1 MTWARGRLQTMLAT
15 RPHNIPE
22 VLWWR
27 TYAHL
32 LYLLLGFPIALVMLV
47 LVLLGFAFGVA
58 LAVLV
63 VGLPILMLTVLL
75 VWNYAAFERSLAQT
89 LLGLEIPAP
98 LDDLPTR
105 TVERVRAIVGKGYFW
120 KVTFFL
126 LLRFLLSALAFVAT
140 LVIWAP
146 GIAFFITPW
155 FVPDAQISLGWAS
168 VTLLETPQRL
178 ALMLIGAGFTLI
190 AVKITNLTA
199 PMLGQIVCFALTDN
213 RVLAAA
219 QQARLEAIGL
229 AANVATLSGSLSLSG
244 QFEAKLHAVLEV
256 VTAAVGANA
265 GALLLEPK
273 RVEVGFAPH
282 AISALQ
288 EIGALEIGN
297 PVWRHIPFERGT
309 VVRPK
314 RRNDAIW
321 QALTIVPLS
330 VTLPQHQAR
339 LLMRFEQSV
348 PQQAELEFLGT
359 VADQLSLALENSR
372 LISVAQSKAALDERH
387 RLARELHDS
396 VSQALFGI
404 ALGAKTAKTLL
415 ERDPEKAREPLDYV
429 LQLAE
434 AGVTEMRALIFE
446 LRPEILEKEGLIA
459 ALQKQAEMMRL
470 RYKLEMDT
478 AFDAEP
484 DLPLEV
490 KQTLL
495 RIAQEALHNTVKHA
509 HASRARL
516 AWQGF
521 CLRISDNGAG
531 FDPTVAT
538 SGLGQR
544 TMRERAE
551 SVGAQL
557 ALQSELGQGTEIV
570 VRLPSS
576 HSAV

>member
-1 MTWARGRLQTMLAT
+1 MLAT
-15 RPHNIPE
+15 RPDNIPE

-32 LYLLLGFPIALVMLV
+32 LYLLLGFPIGLVMLV
-47 LVLLGFAFGVA
+47 LVLLGFTLGVG

-75 VWNYAAFERSLAQT
+75 VWSYAAFERSLAQA

-98 LDDLPTR
+98 LDDLPSP
-105 TVERVRAIVGKGYFW
+105 VVARVRVILGKGYFW
-120 KVTFFL
+120 KIVFFV
-126 LLRFLLSALAFVAT
+126 LLRFVLSTIAFAAT
-140 LVIWAP
+140 LIIWTP
-146 GIAFFITPW
+146 GIVFLITPW
-155 FVPDAQISLGWAS
+155 AVPNGEISLGVYS
-168 VTLLETPQRL
+168 VPLQTPQQL
-178 ALMLIGAGFTLI
+178 ALMLVGAGLTLI

-199 PMLGQIVCFALTDN
+199 PLLGQVVCLALTDN

-244 QFEAKLHAVLEV
+244 QFEAKLHSVLEV
-256 VTAAVGANA
+256 ATAAVGANA

-282 AISALQ
+282 AITALQ
-288 EIGALEIGN
+288 EIGALEAGN
-297 PVWRHIPFERGT
+297 PAWRHIPFERGT

-321 QALTIVPLS
+321 QALAIVPLS
-330 VTLPQHQAR
+330 ATLPVASSQRQAR

-348 PQQAELEFLGT
+348 PQQAELEFLST

-372 LISVAQSKAALDERH
+372 LISLAQSKAALDERH

-404 ALGAKTAKTLL
+404 ALGAKTAKALL
-415 ERDPEKAREPLDYV
+415 ERDPQKAREPLDYV

-470 RYKLEMDT
+470 RYNLQMDT
-478 AFDAEP
+478 AFESEP

-509 HASRARL
+509 QASRARL
-516 AWQGF
+516 EWRGF
-521 CLRISDNGAG
+521 LLVADDGVG
-531 FDPTVAT
+531 FDSSLAT

-551 SVGAQL
+551 SVGARL
-557 ALQSELGQGTEIV
+557 VLHSELGRGTEIV
-570 VRLPSS
+570 VHLPSS
-576 HSAV
+576 RSTV

>member
-1 MTWARGRLQTMLAT
+1 MLAT
-15 RPHNIPE
+15 RPKHIPE

-32 LYLLLGFPIALVMLV
+32 LYLILGFPVSLVTLL
-47 LVLLGFAFGVA
+47 LVLLGFALGLG

-75 VWNYAAFERSLAQT
+75 VWNYASLERNISLG

-98 LDDLPTR
+98 LDDLPIR
-105 TVERVRAIVGKGYFW
+105 PVARVRAIVAKSYFW
-120 KVTFFL
+120 KVLFFL
-126 LLRFLLSALAFVAT
+126 LLRFFLSVLTFAAT
-140 LVIWAP
+140 LVIWTP
-146 GIAFFITPW
+146 GLTLMVTPW
-155 FVPDAQISLGWAS
+155 TTSVPQINFGAWYVPLQEPQQIAL
-168 VTLLETPQRL
+168 TLV
-178 ALMLIGAGFTLI
+178 GVGFCLI

-199 PMLGQIVCFALTDN
+199 PLVGQIVCFALTDN

-219 QQARLEAIGL
+219 QQARLEAI
-229 AANVATLSGSLSLSG
+229 AAASSVATLSGSLTVSG
-244 QFEAKLHAVLEV
+244 ELEQRMYGVLEV
-256 VTAAVGANA
+256 STAAVGANA
-265 GALLLEPK
+265 GALLLENK
-273 RVEVGFAPH
+273 YIGSGFAPH
-282 AISALQ
+282 AIAALH
-288 EIGALEIGN
+288 EIGALEPGH
-297 PVWRHIPFERGT
+297 PHWRQIPFERGI

-321 QALTIVPLS
+321 QALAIVPLS
-330 VTLPQHQAR
+330 VSQPNRQAR

-359 VADQLSLALENSR
+359 IADQLSLALENAR
-372 LISVAQSKAALDERH
+372 LISVAQSKAALEERH

-404 ALGAKTAKTLL
+404 ALGAKTALRLLENGLL
-415 ERDPEKAREPLDYV
+415 ERDPEKAREPLEYV

-446 LRPEILEKEGLIA
+446 LRPEILEKEGLVA

-470 RYKLEMDT
+470 RYKLEMNT
-478 AFDAEP
+478 AFESEP
-484 DLPLEV
+484 KLPLEV

-509 HASRARL
+509 KANRARL
-516 AWQGF
+516 EWGG
-521 CLRISDNGAG
+521 GALLVADDGVG
-531 FDPTVAT
+531 FDPLVAT
-538 SGLGQR
+538 AGLGQR

-551 SVGAQL
+551 SIGAQL
-557 ALQSELGQGTEIV
+557 RLQSQIGTGTQIV
-570 VRLPSS
+570 VQLENR
-576 HSAV
+576 V

>member
-1 MTWARGRLQTMLAT
+1 MLAT

-32 LYLLLGFPIALVMLV
+32 LYLLLGFPVSLIMLV
-47 LVLLGFAFGVA
+47 LVLLGFTLGVG

-75 VWNYAAFERSLAQT
+75 VWNYAAFERSLSQT

-98 LDDLPTR
+98 LDDLPNP
-105 TVERVRAIVGKGYFW
+105 VVARVRAILGKGYFW
-120 KVTFFL
+120 KIVFFVL
-126 LLRFLLSALAFVAT
+126 VRFVLNVVAFAAT
-140 LVIWAP
+140 LVIWTP
-146 GIAFFITPW
+146 GIAIFITPW
-155 FVPDAQISLGWAS
+155 VAPNSQINLGWGA
-168 VTLLETPQRL
+168 VMIQTPQHL
-178 ALMLIGAGFTLI
+178 ALMLVGAGLTMI

-199 PMLGQIVCFALTDN
+199 PLLGQIVCFALTDN
-213 RVLAAA
+213 RLLAAA

-244 QFEAKLHAVLEV
+244 QFEAKLHGVLEV
-256 VTAAVGANA
+256 ATAAVGANA

-282 AISALQ
+282 AIAALQ
-288 EIGALEIGN
+288 EIGALEPGSPN
-297 PVWRHIPFERGT
+297 WRHIPFERGT

-321 QALTIVPLS
+321 QALAIVPLS
-330 VTLPQHQAR
+330 VRLPQRQAQ
-339 LLMRFEQSV
+339 LLLRFEQSV
-348 PQQAELEFLGT
+348 PQQAELEFLST

-372 LISVAQSKAALDERH
+372 LISLAQSKAALDERH

-404 ALGAKTAKTLL
+404 ALGAKTAKALL
-415 ERDPEKAREPLDYV
+415 ERDPEKAREPLEYV

-446 LRPEILEKEGLIA
+446 LRPEILEKEGLVA

-470 RYKLEMDT
+470 RYNLEMET

-509 HASRARL
+509 NASRARL
-516 AWQGF
+516 EWRGF
-521 CLRISDNGAG
+521 LLVADDGSG

-551 SVGAQL
+551 SVGARL
-557 ALQSELGQGTEIV
+557 VLHSELGQGTEIV
-570 VRLPSS
+570 VHLPSS
-576 HSAV
+576 RSTV